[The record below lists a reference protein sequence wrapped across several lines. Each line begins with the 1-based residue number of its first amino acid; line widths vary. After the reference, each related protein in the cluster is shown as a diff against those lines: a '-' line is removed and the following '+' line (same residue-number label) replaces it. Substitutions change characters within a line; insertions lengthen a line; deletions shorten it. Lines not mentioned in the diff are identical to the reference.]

1 MNNAN
6 RSLSRRTALQWA
18 ALCASGAAVPNLCA
32 QSAMPIPVADMHTH
46 VGRKTRANLPLD
58 LAEEMRANQILLAA
72 WSYPVDAR
80 WIKSKPT
87 GIEQVAEPGPGEV
100 AKGTQRALREMNA
113 YVRDHQL
120 GLVLNRA
127 DVDKA
132 LAGHPSVVL
141 ATEGADFLDS
151 GTASLDEAHANG
163 LRHLQIVHYIRSGI
177 ADVQTQAPHLN
188 GLSPFGS
195 EVVAHALRKGMLVDL
210 AHCTEPAV
218 LQALKIAQKPMVWSH
233 GWVHAQSGSFD
244 DRLGW
249 LRRRLSITT
258 AKKIADAGGVVGL
271 WGLGLLHPT
280 RDWEVGRND
289 PEGYARALRQLVNTL
304 GEDHVAMGTDLN
316 GLGEAGS
323 VNSYS
328 DVRKVV
334 QALQSSG
341 LSEASIA
348 KVSYLNYARVLKDVL
363 PA

>member
-1 MNNAN
+1 M
-6 RSLSRRTALQWA
+6 
-18 ALCASGAAVPNLCA
+18 PNLSA
-32 QSAMPIPVADMHTH
+32 QSTMPMPVADMHTH
-46 VGRKTRANLPLD
+46 VSRKSRASLPLD
-58 LAEEMRANQILLAA
+58 LAEEMRANHVLLAA

-80 WIKSKPT
+80 WIKSTPT

-100 AKGTQRALREMNA
+100 AKGTQRALREMNE
-113 YVRDHQL
+113 YVRGNQL

-127 DVDKA
+127 DVDSA

-141 ATEGADFLDS
+141 ATEGADFLDGS
-151 GTASLDEAHANG
+151 TVNLDQAHANG
-163 LRHLQIVHYIRSGI
+163 LRHLQIAHYIRSNI
-177 ADVQTQAPHLN
+177 TDVQTQAPHHN
-188 GLSPFGS
+188 GLSPFGA

-233 GWVHAQSGSFD
+233 GWVHAQSGAFD

-249 LRRRLSITT
+249 LRRRLSVST

-280 RDWEVGRND
+280 RDWEVRRND
-289 PEGYARALRQLVNTL
+289 PEGYARALRQLVNVL

-316 GLGEAGS
+316 GLGDSGS

-328 DVRKVV
+328 DVRKVIL
-334 QALQSSG
+334 ALQSSG
-341 LSEASIA
+341 LSEASVA
-348 KVSYLNYARVLKDVL
+348 KVSYRNYARVLRDVL